1 MLMWAQTKG
10 SRWVFVVANVAAA
23 FAIAGCDRVK
33 AELLAP
39 QNPGL
44 VDPTAINSPT
54 AALALRVGA
63 LGQYKQLTNGNGG
76 ESIWQYGGTLADE
89 FKSADFANYRIG
101 ADQRLT
107 DPTITWNYA
116 GTTQARG
123 FIRDAIAAMK
133 VYNPDSTAMLGELY
147 AELAF
152 FEMTMADNYC
162 NGIPLGHTENGVRVN
177 GEPLTILQVYD
188 SAANHL
194 DTAIAL
200 SARSAD
206 SGSRSINRLSRVLK
220 ARVLIDKDRSNAAA
234 AAALVAGVPTDYVY
248 DMTFSSASGAN
259 GMWTLNNSTAR
270 ISVADSFD
278 VVGGVKNVIK
288 NALPFASANDPRVPV
303 LNGDQA
309 NPRIVAEDQVTRPF
323 YVSLIYRGQFD
334 PLVLA
339 SGVDAR
345 LYEAEAKL
353 QAGDIDGMV
362 SILNALRQSKP
373 AIGALG
379 IPAMPALA
387 APATTDGAT
396 SLLFREKAFWTFG
409 RGQRLPDLRRLIRQY
424 GRPQD
429 AVFPSGAYFKG
440 GSYGSD
446 VNFPIPSSE
455 AVNPLFHGCLDRKA

>member
-1 MLMWAQTKG
+1 MNRHLNRA
-10 SRWVFVVANVAAA
+10 RWVAVLGVGAVIAV
-23 FAIAGCDRVK
+23 AGCDRVK

-63 LGQYKQLTNGNGG
+63 LGRYKQLTNGNGN
-76 ESIWQYGGTLADE
+76 ESIWQYAGTLADE
-89 FKSADFANYRIG
+89 FKNADFANYRIG

-107 DPTITWNYA
+107 DASVSWNYA
-116 GTTQARG
+116 ATTQSRG
-123 FIRDAIAAMK
+123 FVRDAIDAMK
-133 VYNPDSTAMLGELY
+133 SYNPDSAAMIGELY

-162 NGIPLGHTENGVRVN
+162 NGIPLGHTEAGVRIN
-177 GEPLTILQVYD
+177 GEPLTIMQVYD

-194 DTAIAL
+194 DSAMALTAKA
-200 SARSAD
+200 AD
-206 SGSRSINRLSRVLK
+206 SNSVYINRLSRVLK
-220 ARVLIDKDRSNAAA
+220 ARVLIDKDKANAGA
-234 AAALVAGVPTDYVY
+234 AAALVASVPTGYVY

-259 GMWTLNNSTAR
+259 GMWSLNNSTAR

-278 VVGGVKNVIK
+278 IVGGATNVIK

-303 LNGDQA
+303 CNGDVCS
-309 NPRIVAEDQVTRPF
+309 PKVVAEDQVTRPF
-323 YVSLIYRGQFD
+323 YVGLLYKGQFD

-339 SGVDAR
+339 SGIDAR

-353 QAGDIDGMV
+353 QAGDVPGMLT
-362 SILNALRQSKP
+362 ILNSLRQASP
-373 AIGALG
+373 RPTIGVTTV
-379 IPAMPALA
+379 PAMSALA
-387 APATTDGAT
+387 APANTADATT
-396 SLLFREKAFWTFG
+396 LLFREKAFWTFG

-424 GRPQD
+424 DRTQD
-429 AVFPSGAYFKG
+429 AVFPTGPYFKG
-440 GSYGSD
+440 GSYGAD
-446 VNFPIPSSE
+446 VNFPVPSSE

>member
-1 MLMWAQTKG
+1 MNRHLNRA
-10 SRWVFVVANVAAA
+10 RWVAVLGVGAVIAV
-23 FAIAGCDRVK
+23 AGCDRVK

-63 LGQYKQLTNGNGG
+63 LGRYKQLTNGNGN
-76 ESIWQYGGTLADE
+76 ESIWQYAGTLADE
-89 FKSADFANYRIG
+89 FKNADFANYRIG

-107 DPTITWNYA
+107 DASVSWNYA
-116 GTTQARG
+116 ATTQSRS
-123 FIRDAIAAMK
+123 FVRDAIDAMK
-133 VYNPDSTAMLGELY
+133 SYNPDSAAMIGELY

-162 NGIPLGHTENGVRVN
+162 NGIPLGHTEAGVRIN
-177 GEPLTILQVYD
+177 GEPLTIMQVYD

-194 DTAIAL
+194 DTAMAL
-200 SARSAD
+200 TAKAAD
-206 SGSRSINRLSRVLK
+206 SNSVYINRLSRVLK
-220 ARVLIDKDRSNAAA
+220 ARVLIDKDKANAGA
-234 AAALVAGVPTDYVY
+234 AAALVASVPTGYVY

-259 GMWTLNNSTAR
+259 GMWSLNNSTAR

-278 VVGGVKNVIK
+278 IVGGATNVIK

-303 LNGDQA
+303 CNGDVCS
-309 NPRIVAEDQVTRPF
+309 PKVVAEDQVTRPF
-323 YVSLIYRGQFD
+323 YVGLLYKGQFD

-339 SGVDAR
+339 SGIDAR

-353 QAGDIDGMV
+353 QAGDVPGMLT
-362 SILNALRQSKP
+362 ILNSLRQASP
-373 AIGALG
+373 RPTIGVTTV
-379 IPAMPALA
+379 PAMSALA
-387 APATTDGAT
+387 APANTADATT
-396 SLLFREKAFWTFG
+396 LLFREKAFWTFG

-424 GRPQD
+424 DRTQD
-429 AVFPSGAYFKG
+429 AVFPTGPYFKG
-440 GSYGSD
+440 GSYGAD
-446 VNFPIPSSE
+446 VNFPVPSSE

>member
-1 MLMWAQTKG
+1 MMPLMYRA
-10 SRWVFVVANVAAA
+10 WVIAAVGATALAVVT
-23 FAIAGCDRVK
+23 GCDRVK
-33 AELLAP
+33 SELLAP

-44 VDPTAINSPT
+44 VDPSAINSAT

-89 FKSADFANYRIG
+89 FKSADFATYRSNV
-101 ADQRLT
+101 DRRLT
-107 DPTITWNYA
+107 DAGISWNYA
-116 GTTQARG
+116 ATTQARG
-123 FIRDAIAAMK
+123 FVRDAITAMK
-133 VYNPDSTAMLGELY
+133 TYNPDSTAMIGELY

-194 DTAIAL
+194 DTALTLTTGASDANSVYI
-200 SARSAD
+200 D
-206 SGSRSINRLSRVLK
+206 RLSRVLK
-220 ARVLIDKDRSNAAA
+220 ARVLIAKDRSNAGA
-234 AAALVAGVPTDYVY
+234 AAALVAGVPTDYAY
-248 DMTFSSASGAN
+248 DMTFSSVSGAN
-259 GMWTLNNSTAR
+259 GMWALNNSTAR

-278 VVGGVKNVIK
+278 VVGGTINVIR

-303 LNGDQA
+303 MNGDQA
-309 NPRIVAEDQVTRPF
+309 SPRIVAEDQVTRPF
-323 YVSLIYRGQFD
+323 YVGLLYKGQFD

-345 LYEAEAKL
+345 LYEAEARL
-353 QAGDIDGMV
+353 QAGDLSGMMA
-362 SILNALRQSKP
+362 ILNDLRQARP
-373 AIGALG
+373 TIGVTAV
-379 IPAMPALA
+379 PFMPPLA
-387 APATTDGAT
+387 TPTTLDAAT

-424 GRPQD
+424 GRTQD
-429 AVFPSGAYFKG
+429 RVLPSGLYFKG

-446 VNFPIPSSE
+446 VNFPIPTSE
-455 AVNPLFHGCLDRKA
+455 AVNPLFHGCLDRNA

>member
-1 MLMWAQTKG
+1 LNRHLNRA
-10 SRWVFVVANVAAA
+10 RWVAVLGVGAAI
-23 FAIAGCDRVK
+23 AIAGCDRVK

-63 LGQYKQLTNGNGG
+63 LGRYKQLTNGNGN
-76 ESIWQYGGTLADE
+76 ESIWQYAGTLADE
-89 FKSADFANYRIG
+89 FKNADFANYRIG

-107 DPTITWNYA
+107 DASVSWNYA
-116 GTTQARG
+116 ATTQSRG
-123 FIRDAIAAMK
+123 FVRDAIDAMK
-133 VYNPDSTAMLGELY
+133 SYNPDSAAMIGELY

-162 NGIPLGHTENGVRVN
+162 NGIPLGHTEAGVRIN
-177 GEPLTILQVYD
+177 GEPLTIMQVYD

-194 DTAIAL
+194 DSAMALTAKA
-200 SARSAD
+200 AD
-206 SGSRSINRLSRVLK
+206 SNSVYINRLSRVLK
-220 ARVLIDKDRSNAAA
+220 ARVLIDKDKANAGA
-234 AAALVAGVPTDYVY
+234 AAALVASVPTGYVY

-259 GMWTLNNSTAR
+259 GMWSLNNSTAR

-278 VVGGVKNVIK
+278 IVGGAVNVIK

-303 LNGDQA
+303 CNGDVCS
-309 NPRIVAEDQVTRPF
+309 PKVVAEDQVTRPF
-323 YVSLIYRGQFD
+323 YVGLLYKGQFD

-339 SGVDAR
+339 SGIDAR

-353 QAGDIDGMV
+353 QAGDVPGMLT
-362 SILNALRQSKP
+362 ILNSLRQASP
-373 AIGALG
+373 RPTIGVTTV
-379 IPAMPALA
+379 PAMSALA
-387 APATTDGAT
+387 APANTADATT
-396 SLLFREKAFWTFG
+396 LLFREKAFWTFG

-424 GRPQD
+424 DRTQD
-429 AVFPSGAYFKG
+429 AVFPTGPYFKG
-440 GSYGSD
+440 GSYGAD
-446 VNFPIPSSE
+446 VNFPVPSSE

>member
-1 MLMWAQTKG
+1 MNRHLNRA
-10 SRWVFVVANVAAA
+10 RWVAVLGVGAVIAV
-23 FAIAGCDRVK
+23 AGCDRVK

-63 LGQYKQLTNGNGG
+63 LGRYKQLTNGNGN
-76 ESIWQYGGTLADE
+76 ESIWQYAGTLADE
-89 FKSADFANYRIG
+89 FKNADFANYRIG

-107 DPTITWNYA
+107 DASVSWNYA
-116 GTTQARG
+116 ATTQSRG
-123 FIRDAIAAMK
+123 FVRDAIDAMK
-133 VYNPDSTAMLGELY
+133 SYNPDSAAMIGELY

-162 NGIPLGHTENGVRVN
+162 NGIPLGHTEAGVRIN
-177 GEPLTILQVYD
+177 GEPLTIMQVYD

-194 DTAIAL
+194 DTAMAL
-200 SARSAD
+200 TAKAAD
-206 SGSRSINRLSRVLK
+206 SNSVYINRLSRVLK
-220 ARVLIDKDRSNAAA
+220 ARVLIDKDKANAGA
-234 AAALVAGVPTDYVY
+234 AAALVASVPTGYVY

-259 GMWTLNNSTAR
+259 GMWSLNNSTAR

-278 VVGGVKNVIK
+278 IVGGATNVIK

-303 LNGDQA
+303 CNGDVCS
-309 NPRIVAEDQVTRPF
+309 PKVVAEDQVTRPF
-323 YVSLIYRGQFD
+323 YVGLLYKGQFD

-339 SGVDAR
+339 SGIDAR

-353 QAGDIDGMV
+353 QAGDVPGMLT
-362 SILNALRQSKP
+362 ILNSLRQASP
-373 AIGALG
+373 RPTIGVTTV
-379 IPAMPALA
+379 PAMSALA
-387 APATTDGAT
+387 APANTADATT
-396 SLLFREKAFWTFG
+396 LLFREKAFWTFG

-424 GRPQD
+424 DRTQD
-429 AVFPSGAYFKG
+429 AVFPTGPYFKG
-440 GSYGSD
+440 GSYGAD
-446 VNFPIPSSE
+446 VNFPVPSSE